1 MGTIEQGVKQAVE
14 KCLRVK
20 AGEKAVVITDKET
33 FEIGSDL
40 KEAIEK
46 ITGEVQF
53 FVMEDFG
60 ERPIDYS
67 QAIDEAIRTAD
78 VSVYAAQG
86 AKGELQTFRKQMLN
100 AVEANTK
107 LRHAHMGGIT
117 PQIMEQGMCSDYSE
131 IQRVSKLVYEKVKNA
146 KEIRI
151 VTGKG
156 CDFTAEFSPKLK
168 WIISDGNIRPGH
180 FKNLPDGEV
189 TTCPL
194 NVNGTVVF
202 DGCLGDSFAE
212 RYGSLESTP
221 VILDVVDGRAIKESI
236 RCDNEELRKEFVEYL
251 FEIDENSNR
260 VGEFAIGT
268 NIGLTK
274 LICNMLQ
281 DEKLP
286 GVHIAFG
293 SPGPAR
299 TGANWDSKAH
309 IDGLIKNPTIDVDG
323 EIIMDE
329 GTYRLEDPS

>member
-14 KCLRVK
+14 NCLRVK

-33 FEIGSDL
+33 FKIGSAL
-40 KEAIEK
+40 KAAIEK

-60 ERPIDYS
+60 ERPIDYPP
-67 QAIDEAIRTAD
+67 AIDEAIRVAD
-78 VSVYAAQG
+78 VSIYAAQG
-86 AKGELQTFRKQMLN
+86 TKGELQTFRMHMLH
-100 AVEANTK
+100 AIEANSR

-117 PQIMEQGMCSDYSE
+117 PQIMEQGMCSDYNE
-131 IQRVSKLVYEKVKNA
+131 IQRISRLVYEKVKDA
-146 KEIRI
+146 KEIR
-151 VTGKG
+151 VVSGKG
-156 CDFTAEFSPKLK
+156 CDFTAEFSPDIK
-168 WIISDGNIRPGH
+168 WDISDGNITRGK

-189 TTCPL
+189 RTCPL
-194 NVNGTVVF
+194 DVNGTVVF

-212 RYGSLESTP
+212 RYGPLENTP
-221 VILDVVDGRAIKESI
+221 VLVEVTHGRAIKESI
-236 RCDNEELRKEFVEYL
+236 RCDNQELRKEYIEYL

-268 NIGLTK
+268 NTGLTE

-293 SPGPAR
+293 SPGPGKIGV
-299 TGANWDSKAH
+299 TWDSNAH
-309 IDGLIKNPTIDVDG
+309 IDGLIKKPSIYVDD
-323 EIIMDE
+323 EIIMDK
-329 GTYRLEDPS
+329 GTFCLEKTV